1 MWREIGGGESGF
13 ATPDPVNIEFSNHT
27 TGLQPRWMQRHAVAF
42 TKGLPGAK
50 KIRNIMHGAPTPE
63 AFADGISSFL
73 AGKPA
78 E

>member
-1 MWREIGGGESGF
+1 
-13 ATPDPVNIEFSNHT
+13 
-27 TGLQPRWMQRHAVAF
+27 MQRHAVAF

-50 KIRNIMHGAPTPE
+50 KIRAVMHGAPTPQ

-73 AGKPA
+73 AGTNA